1 MDRRRRVEMFSTPTP
16 IGGPPRGRFGLSGLS
31 RHPVRILMVVGG
43 LILLV
48 VIFFIAILTVD
59 GGGSDDKKPKTV
71 GPSTSAS
78 ASASKNGTAAT
89 GKSTS
94 GKPASGP
101 AQTAVAPKPDS
112 IPATVHS
119 GNKLVMYK
127 GTSYQA
133 DRILQITTGTEVRA
147 NCRSQGSIAYF
158 AGSSSKTWA
167 QIEVDGKTGFVPAI
181 FLDTGG
187 DIDKQLPACAS

>member
-1 MDRRRRVEMFSTPTP
+1 MFSTPTP
-16 IGGPPRGRFGLSGLS
+16 IGGPPRGRLGLSGLS

-59 GGGSDDKKPKTV
+59 GGGSGDKKDKTV
-71 GPSTSAS
+71 GPSKSAS
-78 ASASKNGTAAT
+78 GSKSATATT
-89 GKSTS
+89 GKSAS
-94 GKPASGP
+94 GKPASGSAP
-101 AQTAVAPKPDS
+101 GAAAPKPNS

-127 GTSYQA
+127 GTSYQD
-133 DRILQITTGTEVRA
+133 DRVLQITTGTEVRA
-147 NCRSQGSIAYF
+147 NCRSQGSVAYF
-158 AGSSSKTWA
+158 AGASSKTWA
-167 QIEVDGKTGFVPAI
+167 QIDVDGKTGFVPAI